1 MANFWT
7 DATSE
12 DPKRN
17 FRFLVGITSMEG
29 NAEWFAKKVSRP
41 NFNIEQT
48 EHMFLNHTFYYP
60 TRTKWD
66 PVTLTLVDPVSPD
79 AINQLLQIV
88 KFSGY
93 DPSVLNLAERGTTI
107 TKAASVG
114 QLNSVVIKMI
124 NGENTEILEE
134 WTLHSPF
141 ITKVAMSELDYSNDD
156 LSSIDIEFRYDWAS
170 CVVPNANTSAINV
183 NAGNAEAQ
191 EMFTKIQGLNAN
203 IDKIF

>member
-1 MANFWT
+1 
-7 DATSE
+7 
-12 DPKRN
+12 
-17 FRFLVGITSMEG
+17 
-29 NAEWFAKKVSRP
+29 
-41 NFNIEQT
+41 
-48 EHMFLNHTFYYP
+48 
-60 TRTKWD
+60 
-66 PVTLTLVDPVSPD
+66 
-79 AINQLLQIV
+79 
-88 KFSGY
+88 
-93 DPSVLNLAERGTTI
+93 
-107 TKAASVG
+107 
-114 QLNSVVIKMI
+114 MI

-191 EMFTKIQGLNAN
+191 EMFTKIQGLNPN